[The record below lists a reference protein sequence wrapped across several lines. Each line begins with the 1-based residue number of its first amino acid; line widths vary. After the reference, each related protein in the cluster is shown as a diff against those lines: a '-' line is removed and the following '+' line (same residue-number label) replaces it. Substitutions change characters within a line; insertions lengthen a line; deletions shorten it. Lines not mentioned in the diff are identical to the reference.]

1 MIQPFPDV
9 STTTIFPLPESNWM
23 EYKRSLGSV
32 PTMKIVETLCAMLNA
47 GGGYMVFGVHDET
60 RTILGIN
67 MDKDYDDFLLRVD
80 NIYHSGQIRTENG
93 QTIAYGTVKICA
105 ITAQKGHTLCVITAV
120 PEPSRTYHLKDGT
133 IVYRLGASNYRHTAT
148 FASYSQSQVD
158 LMVQH
163 VHDSYRSKLLTAHK
177 DYSTLMRTAK
187 LYEEKMLAYQ
197 KALFAHI
204 LEEKARAEKML
215 ATPWWRS
222 LLCL

>member
-9 STTTIFPLPESNWM
+9 SATTIFPLPESNWM

-47 GGGYMVFGVHDET
+47 GGGYMVFGIHDES

-93 QTIAYGTVKICA
+93 QPITYGTVKISTG
-105 ITAQKGHTLCVITAV
+105 TAQKGNTLCVITAI
-120 PEPSRTYHLKDGT
+120 PEQSHTYHLKDGT

-148 FASYSQSQVD
+148 FSSYSQSQVD

-177 DYSTLMRTAK
+177 DYSTLMKKAK
-187 LYEEKMLAYQ
+187 LYEEHMLGFQ
-197 KALFAHI
+197 EALFARI
-204 LEEKARAEKML
+204 LNEKARAEKEL
-215 ATPWWRS
+215 RANWWKS